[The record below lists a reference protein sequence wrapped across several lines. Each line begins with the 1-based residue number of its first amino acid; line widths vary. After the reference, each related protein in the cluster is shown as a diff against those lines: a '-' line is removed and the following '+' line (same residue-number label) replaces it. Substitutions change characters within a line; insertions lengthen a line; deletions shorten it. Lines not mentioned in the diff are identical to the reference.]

1 MSVTDQ
7 LTRLAHQGYP
17 SSGESGDSGG
27 VNGEP
32 FGPGGDT
39 ALHAAVRGTAP
50 RRRIAPTAR
59 PTEEQAAQ
67 AQRRSV
73 AAHTAPGTTM
83 TPRLPDKHAPGTHTP
98 ATASPKA
105 TALPVLTP
113 RQIAEHR
120 ADSGHRSGVP
130 AARAE
135 PIGSVSRRSAAA
147 STSPVERPETVAHE
161 IAPATT
167 AIPRATYPAT
177 RVKPSRAPRS
187 LLRSL
192 VQGDTAPTAPMRV
205 VDRLTAT
212 PFQHLRKFGDSTER
226 QARRTLNFALRLA
239 ETMFHYGADA
249 LDVEN
254 AIIAVCATYGVENLD
269 VDITNQ
275 SVTINYV
282 AESTTTGKLG
292 RAASTSKDARGEGGS
307 SAHPTTSFDGVPGTT
322 AEHRRAA
329 PSQESPQDRDE
340 HDPWGDST
348 TSSHTVM
355 RVVRSWTDN
364 YAGLADSH
372 QLVTRIIEG
381 EMPLREAERE
391 LKEINAR
398 PKPYPRWMV
407 LAATIIAAG
416 TLTLALGGTIV
427 GAVVAMGSATVVQL
441 VTAKLGAW
449 RIPEFFSLGA
459 NALVITLIAMVISAL
474 GVELYPPKVIAG
486 GLIML
491 LPTTRMVST
500 MQDAIN
506 GFPVTAAGRL
516 LSTAMAFLAIVAGIA
531 IGVSLT
537 VRLADVPGIDISQSS
552 FTPAGALRNVV
563 FMLVS
568 TALVAVLMQA
578 KPRHIPP
585 ALLAAFA
592 GLLVY
597 HGIGL
602 VDPGARLATGAAAV
616 VSGCVAALLA
626 ARARIPQA
634 VLAIPAMTF
643 LLPGLTLFRGMYAI
657 TVENETAGQG
667 ITELLNAMASIVLL
681 AAGVVLAKYLMRPF
695 IEQMQHLSQRR
706 NRRR

>member
-17 SSGESGDSGG
+17 SSGEDRDAAGAD
-27 VNGEP
+27 VKP

-39 ALHAAVRGTAP
+39 ALHGAVRRTVP
-50 RRRIAPTAR
+50 RRRVRAAAR
-59 PTEEQAAQ
+59 PTEEQSAQ
-67 AQRRSV
+67 AQRRS
-73 AAHTAPGTTM
+73 AALHAETGTASSPQSSAT
-83 TPRLPDKHAPGTHTP
+83 HAPR
-98 ATASPKA
+98 TASPKA

-113 RQIAEHR
+113 RQIAEDR
-120 ADSGHRSGVP
+120 AGGERRSGVP
-130 AARAE
+130 AALTE
-135 PIGSVSRRSAAA
+135 PISGVSRRSTAAA
-147 STSPVERPETVAHE
+147 ASPVERPETVVHE

-167 AIPRATYPAT
+167 AIPRATYPAAS
-177 RVKPSRAPRS
+177 VKPARAPRS

-192 VQGDTAPTAPMRV
+192 VQGDTAPTAPMKV

-212 PFQHLRKFGDSTER
+212 PFQHLRKFGDSTDR

-282 AESTTTGKLG
+282 AESTATGKLPG
-292 RAASTSKDARGEGGS
+292 VDEAPREAGS
-307 SAHPTTSFDGVPGTT
+307 SAHPTTASFDGVPGTT
-322 AEHRRAA
+322 GEHRKA
-329 PSQESPQDRDE
+329 SHDRDRHRE
-340 HDPWGDST
+340 DQDLWGDST

-391 LKEINAR
+391 LKQINAN

-407 LAATIIAAG
+407 WVATVLAAG
-416 TLTLALGGTIV
+416 TLTLALGGTFV
-427 GAVVAMGSATVVQL
+427 GAVVAMGSATLVQL
-441 VTAKLGAW
+441 VGAKLGGW
-449 RIPEFFSLGA
+449 RIPEFFSLAA
-459 NALVITLIAMVISAL
+459 NALVVTLGAMVISAL
-474 GVELYPPKVIAG
+474 GVELSPPRVIAG

-531 IGVSLT
+531 LGITLT
-537 VRLADVPGIDISQSS
+537 VRVGNVPGIDVSQSS
-552 FTPAGALRNVV
+552 FTPSGVLQNVV

-568 TALVAVLMQA
+568 VVLIAVTMQA
-578 KPRHIPP
+578 KPRHILP
-585 ALLAAFA
+585 AVLAAFA

-597 HGIGL
+597 HGISL
-602 VDPGARLATGAAAV
+602 VDPGTRLATGVSAV

-626 ARARIPQA
+626 ARERIPQA
-634 VLAIPAMTF
+634 VLAIPAMTY
-643 LLPGLTLFRGMYAI
+643 LLPGLTMFRGMYAI
-657 TVENETAGQG
+657 TVENQTAGQG

-695 IEQMQHLSQRR
+695 IERMQHLSQRR

>member
-1 MSVTDQ
+1 MSVSEQ
-7 LTRLAHQGYP
+7 LTRPTHQGYP
-17 SSGESGDSGG
+17 SSGEAQEASSPED
-27 VNGEP
+27 EP

-39 ALHAAVRGTAP
+39 ALRDAVRPTTP
-50 RRRIAPTAR
+50 RRRPRPLPR
-59 PTEEQAAQ
+59 PTEEQAAR
-67 AQRRSV
+67 AELRS
-73 AAHTAPGTTM
+73 AAVRPPTLDDAAGSPRQPQDRVPHTGRGAD
-83 TPRLPDKHAPGTHTP
+83 TPRV
-98 ATASPKA
+98 

-113 RQIAEHR
+113 GQIAADRAGQGHR
-120 ADSGHRSGVP
+120 AGVP
-130 AARAE
+130 AALTE
-135 PIGSVSRRSAAA
+135 PVGVTSRRGTPAA
-147 STSPVERPETVAHE
+147 SPVERPETVAHQV
-161 IAPATT
+161 APATT
-167 AIPRATYPAT
+167 TIPRGAYPAA
-177 RVKPSRAPRS
+177 RVEPARAPRS

-192 VQGDTAPTAPMRV
+192 VRGDAAPTAPMRV

-212 PFQHLRKFGDSTER
+212 PFQHLRKFGDGTDR

-254 AIIAVCATYGVENLD
+254 AIIAVCATYGVENLE

-282 AESTTTGKLG
+282 AETTPTGSLT
-292 RAASTSKDARGEGGS
+292 AAGAHTGGKAGGGGS
-307 SAHPTTSFDGVPGTT
+307 TAEGAPAFAGTPGTT
-322 AEHRRAA
+322 GEVRGARNPRTGE
-329 PSQESPQDRDE
+329 
-340 HDPWGDST
+340 DPWGDST

-381 EMPLREAERE
+381 EMPLRRAEKE
-391 LKEINAR
+391 LAEINAR

-407 LAATIIAAG
+407 SAATVVAAG
-416 TLTLALGGTIV
+416 TLALALGASLV
-427 GAVVAMGSATVVQL
+427 GALVAVGSAAVVQL
-441 VTAKLGAW
+441 VTAKLSAW
-449 RIPEFFSLGA
+449 RIPEFFSLAA
-459 NALVITLIAMVISAL
+459 NAFVVTMLAIVVSAV
-474 GVELYPPKVIAG
+474 GVELSPPRVIAG

-516 LSTAMAFLAIVAGIA
+516 LSTALAFLGIVAGIA
-531 IGVSLT
+531 LGVT
-537 VRLADVPGIDISQSS
+537 VTVNGAGAPPIDVSQSS
-552 FTPAGALRNVV
+552 FTPTGVV
-563 FMLVS
+563 TNIAFMLVS
-568 TALVAVLMQA
+568 TVLISLTMQV
-578 KPRHIPP
+578 KPRHIP
-585 ALLAAFA
+585 ALLAAAFV
-592 GLLVY
+592 GLLLY
-597 HGIGL
+597 HGVTAL
-602 VDPGARLATGAAAV
+602 GAGSRLATGMGAV
-616 VSGCVAALLA
+616 SSGCVAALLA
-626 ARARIPQA
+626 ARAKIPQA

-657 TVENETAGQG
+657 TVESDAASAG
-667 ITELLNAMASIVLL
+667 ITEMLNAMASIVLL